1 LILLEYFDLVKLH
14 LVPQG
19 GFSAEFF
26 RSLGYESCKLL
37 GHALL
42 FLVAFESVKNLLFIV
57 SCDAFALVVWAV
69 LEDLEN
75 LLLVLGEL

>member
-1 LILLEYFDLVKLH
+1 MILLEYFDLIKLH
-14 LVPQG
+14 LVPEG
-19 GFSAEFF
+19 SISAELF

-42 FLVAFESVKNLLFIV
+42 LLVAFEGFKNLFFIV
-57 SCDAFALVVWAV
+57 SCDAFTLVVRAV
-69 LEDLEN
+69 LQDLEN